1 MLYSVCSLTTLLAAI
16 PALSRLPL
24 IFPLFSR
31 ARCGV
36 RVYDAESLQL
46 LHDFRERDG
55 ELVMTMVAVDG
66 LSPSSRPGS
75 L

>member
-1 MLYSVCSLTTLLAAI
+1 M
-16 PALSRLPL
+16 
-24 IFPLFSR
+24 
-31 ARCGV
+31 

-66 LSPSSRPGS
+66 LSPSSRPDS